1 MLKVN
6 TSNKYGYAYVG
17 AAPSEGCKPGKCV
30 TDTGLAF
37 ALDGT
42 CRFQGKKHHGGGRER
57 AFEPGERVKLV
68 YVASTQTVELWSAR
82 GDGEEEEMR
91 QQYSGVPVSWR
102 FAVGCAYCHTQF
114 EIAAVELCTSASE
127 TQTVPEEE
135 AAERLAR
142 QAVKPTAKA
151 HAIQQLDPVPEPEPE
166 PEPEAEPEPNAR
178 ESEPPDAPA
187 TIAPVPVSEAAFPS
201 RTEANLE
208 AGVSTRFECA
218 NEKDVKNLKE
228 MAEDGQSVKCHAAIT
243 VYASPPF
250 SQMQGK
256 PSPEHPP

>member
-57 AFEPGERVKLV
+57 AFEPGERVRLV

-82 GDGEEEEMR
+82 GDGEEETML
-91 QQYSGVPVSWR
+91 QQYSGIPDSWR
-102 FAVGCAYCHTQF
+102 FAVGCYFFTAQF
-114 EIAAVELCTSASE
+114 ELIPSQPRKVKGAL
-127 TQTVPEEE
+127 PEEE

-142 QAVKPTAKA
+142 QRPKL
-151 HAIQQLDPVPEPEPE
+151 Q
-166 PEPEAEPEPNAR
+166 
-178 ESEPPDAPA
+178 
-187 TIAPVPVSEAAFPS
+187 
-201 RTEANLE
+201 
-208 AGVSTRFECA
+208 
-218 NEKDVKNLKE
+218 
-228 MAEDGQSVKCHAAIT
+228 
-243 VYASPPF
+243 
-250 SQMQGK
+250 
-256 PSPEHPP
+256 